1 MLRSRILVVVLV
13 LVAVAVAWQAS
24 AQQAPE
30 AASIVLI
37 LDGSGSMWG
46 QVEGKA
52 KITIAKETMASI
64 VESMPDTA
72 QVGLIL
78 YGHRRKGDC
87 DDVELAVALGPVDK
101 AALSATIE
109 GINPK
114 GKTPITRS
122 LRAAVNLEALE

>member
-1 MLRSRILVVVLV
+1 MLRSRILVVGLL

-52 KITIAKETMASI
+52 KM
-64 VESMPDTA
+64 
-72 QVGLIL
+72 G
-78 YGHRRKGDC
+78 
-87 DDVELAVALGPVDK
+87 
-101 AALSATIE
+101 ATCAPGE
-109 GINPK
+109 AWGR
-114 GKTPITRS
+114 GKR
-122 LRAAVNLEALE
+122 

>member
-1 MLRSRILVVVLV
+1 MLRSRILVVGLL

-52 KITIAKETMASI
+52 KMGATFTF
-64 VESMPDTA
+64 T
-72 QVGLIL
+72 
-78 YGHRRKGDC
+78 H
-87 DDVELAVALGPVDK
+87 
-101 AALSATIE
+101 LSSSWVPCKSRVPRTQSLNCE
-109 GINPK
+109 HGWRPLVQLFHHFK
-114 GKTPITRS
+114 TRS
-122 LRAAVNLEALE
+122 ALRVFHLDC